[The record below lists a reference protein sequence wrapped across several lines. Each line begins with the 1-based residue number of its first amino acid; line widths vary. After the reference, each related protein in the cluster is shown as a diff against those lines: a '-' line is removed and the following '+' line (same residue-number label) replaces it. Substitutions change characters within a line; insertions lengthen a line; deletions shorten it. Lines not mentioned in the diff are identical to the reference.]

1 MTNTVAARAT
11 TNVFSA
17 AAAAAA
23 AAPPPCSSPAQFVQR
38 PNEFPVVDSEN
49 TLTDFSSIQQQLIKN
64 SNSNLSADSI
74 ICVEKTT
81 THHNYYD
88 VEKLAGDETAKNTS
102 IHSSANQST
111 IRPFGMGNPA
121 IIGKFIL
128 TKKV

>member
-1 MTNTVAARAT
+1 MPNTVAARAT
-11 TNVFSA
+11 NVFSTA
-17 AAAAAA
+17 AAAT
-23 AAPPPCSSPAQFVQR
+23 PPSCPPNQLLQR
-38 PNEFPVVDSEN
+38 PNEFPLVDSEN
-49 TLTDFSSIQQQLIKN
+49 TLADFSSIQQQLIKN

-88 VEKLAGDETAKNTS
+88 VEKLAGDETTKNTS

-111 IRPFGMGNPA
+111 IRLSGMGNPA